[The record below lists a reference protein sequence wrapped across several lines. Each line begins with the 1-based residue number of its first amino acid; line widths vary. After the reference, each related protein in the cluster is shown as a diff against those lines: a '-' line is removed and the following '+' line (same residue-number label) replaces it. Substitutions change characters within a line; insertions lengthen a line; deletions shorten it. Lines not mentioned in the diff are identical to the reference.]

1 MRPVAVHD
9 IKQIEKNNGIL
20 DCAMIDEI
28 LIQIIGD
35 GDFSMT
41 VYGKLTNDL
50 SDYSQLSIIK
60 MLNFDTLDSI
70 TTQGLYMVMTEG
82 ITAIKFEYSDNLK
95 DMEVRIS
102 EL

>member
-9 IKQIEKNNGIL
+9 IKEIEKNKGIL

-35 GDFSMT
+35 GEVSMT
-41 VYGKLTNDL
+41 VFGKLTNDL
-50 SDYSQLSIIK
+50 QDYSQLSIIK
-60 MLNFDTLDSI
+60 MLNFDLVNEI
-70 TTQGLYMVMTEG
+70 KEPGLYMIMTEG
-82 ITAIKFEYSDNLK
+82 ITALKFDYSDDVKN
-95 DMEVRIS
+95 MEVRIS